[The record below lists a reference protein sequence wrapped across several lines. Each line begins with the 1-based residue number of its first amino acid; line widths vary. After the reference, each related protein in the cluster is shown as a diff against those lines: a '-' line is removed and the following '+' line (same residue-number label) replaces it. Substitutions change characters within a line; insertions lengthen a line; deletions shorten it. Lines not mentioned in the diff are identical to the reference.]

1 LSLTGMLEGRTGN
14 DKWMESLRRLEV
26 AA

>member
-1 LSLTGMLEGRTGN
+1 VDGLLEGRTGN
-14 DKWMESLRRLEV
+14 DKWMERLRRKES